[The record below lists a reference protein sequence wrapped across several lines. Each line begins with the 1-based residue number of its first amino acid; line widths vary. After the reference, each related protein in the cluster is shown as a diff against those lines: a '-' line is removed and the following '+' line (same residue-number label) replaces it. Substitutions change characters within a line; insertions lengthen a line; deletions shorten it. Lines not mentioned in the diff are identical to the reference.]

1 MCKRRQRSLHAYF
14 YRFKRTQERVREEF
28 RGGGGTEVDDC
39 FVGIREHFVAIE
51 VLEDLVES
59 VFAGALEGVAYECW
73 GPAEENAAETFFGV
87 DAAPSGE
94 VGGVDFWV
102 DLPTAFYLFEQMSA
116 IKIRW
121 WWVWG
126 AWMVRSVRDREV

>member
-14 YRFKRTQERVREEF
+14 YRFKRTQEHVCEEF
-28 RGGGGTEVDDC
+28 GGGGGAEVHDC
-39 FVGIREHFVAIE
+39 FVGVGEQFVAVE

-59 VFAGALEGVAYECW
+59 VFAGALEGVAYERW
-73 GPAEENAAETFFGV
+73 GPAEEDAAETFFSV
-87 DAAPSGE
+87 DAAPSGD

-102 DLPTAFYLFEQMSA
+102 DLPAAFYLVEQVSVT
-116 IKIRW
+116 KIRW

-126 AWMVRSVRDREV
+126 VWMERSVRDREV